1 MKLIIININDADDHN
16 QTSWF
21 WFRSLFTSLSI
32 VSKCICCYNV
42 LCRVCV
48 CVCVS
53 SKWKSAETM
62 CVPLIG
68 GDECEDDLQAAAA
81 ARECITARHSLSLC
95 GWWLKRD
102 QHCLGGGDV
111 ARSPLLQPHHPLLFF
126 SPSPSVVS
134 AHLWL
139 LWTIIIN

>member
-48 CVCVS
+48 C
-53 SKWKSAETM
+53 M
-62 CVPLIG
+62 CVEQVKICG
-68 GDECEDDLQAAAA
+68 NNVCAINWWRWVRGWSSAAAA